1 MAGKTETQEP
11 PITVLEAEAPQADP
25 TLVRMQQLQQQYK
38 QINGKIM
45 ELRQQESLVKD
56 MITNATIESAE
67 IRGALRELNT
77 QKKG

>member
-1 MAGKTETQEP
+1 MKSTPETQEP

-25 TLVRMQQLQQQYK
+25 ILMRMQQLQQQYK
-38 QINGKIM
+38 QINEKIM
-45 ELRQQESLVKD
+45 ELRQQETLVRD